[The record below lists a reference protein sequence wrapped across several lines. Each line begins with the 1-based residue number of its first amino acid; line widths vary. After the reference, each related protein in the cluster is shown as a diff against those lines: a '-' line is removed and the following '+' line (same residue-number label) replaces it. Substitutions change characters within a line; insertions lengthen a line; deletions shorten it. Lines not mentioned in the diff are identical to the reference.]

1 MVKGTQIVLYNGPNY
16 EPACIVK
23 YFAKKIVKLTIFD
36 FSWNLLK
43 KNISTFH
50 ESICCFTKF
59 FWFLSWEYIEWTIS
73 RKITN
78 AQCGNFR
85 IFLSFRDFT
94 WNQIE
99 NLQVLKSSFC
109 HFRAPRFVHLVNFS
123 FQKVQKFIQKS
134 KLRASKCQNCGFW
147 YTLNSPTLISRKN
160 WVTEKFCKFQIPHCE
175 DT

>member
-1 MVKGTQIVLYNGPNY
+1 MIFREIYS
-16 EPACIVK
+16 
-23 YFAKKIVKLTIFD
+23 KKISPPSMNQFVVSRNFSD
-36 FSWNLLK
+36 FYR
-43 KNISTFH
+43 
-50 ESICCFTKF
+50 ESK
-59 FWFLSWEYIEWTIS
+59 YIEWTIS